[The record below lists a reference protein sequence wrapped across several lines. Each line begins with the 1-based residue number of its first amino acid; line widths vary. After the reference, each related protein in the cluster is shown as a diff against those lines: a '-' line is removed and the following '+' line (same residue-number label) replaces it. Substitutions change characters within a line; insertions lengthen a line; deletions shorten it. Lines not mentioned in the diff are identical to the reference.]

1 MAGDKLGF
9 VIVDVPLLVLLD
21 NVLFDWFCEDG
32 DDEDIVE
39 FDDDIGV
46 VVVVASTNELWWFS
60 VWRLKDRASQ
70 YDLPHPS
77 ALHSYGFL
85 FLCVNM
91 CPLLEMCV
99 DFINW
104 KSDLF
109 EFDETWWTN
118 ETKNYLNF

>member
-1 MAGDKLGF
+1 MILSRSEDLPLAVAVAGDKLGF

-32 DDEDIVE
+32 DDEDIV
-39 FDDDIGV
+39 DDD

-60 VWRLKDRASQ
+60 VWSLKERASQ

-91 CPLLEMCV
+91 CPLL
-99 DFINW
+99 
-104 KSDLF
+104 
-109 EFDETWWTN
+109 
-118 ETKNYLNF
+118 